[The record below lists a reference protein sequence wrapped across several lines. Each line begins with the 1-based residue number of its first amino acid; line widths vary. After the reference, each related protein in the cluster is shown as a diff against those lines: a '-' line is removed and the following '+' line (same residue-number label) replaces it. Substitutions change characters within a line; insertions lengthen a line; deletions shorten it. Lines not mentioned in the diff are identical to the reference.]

1 MKAKV
6 YITSLFANA
15 VGLFSLAI
23 TGILIQPIKDTP
35 IAYLVGILAF
45 MLTSFVTA
53 SMFTTV
59 INSIRKPS
67 TVDEKDEE

>member
-1 MKAKV
+1 MKVKV

-23 TGILIQPIKDTP
+23 TGILIQPIKEKP
-35 IAYLVGILAF
+35 IAYLVGLLAF

-67 TVDEKDEE
+67 TVDEKEEK